1 MKMGNTIHF
10 FLIMIGLIL
19 FCTCKLTNVFTVL
32 ISVVYKVEENLLLLF
47 VCLILFVVL
56 CLHCRLILVKKS
68 CDVPGPF
75 AWPLVGHYWQLQRQ
89 PFEMARQLAQSYG
102 PVLRLQFGSEAV
114 VVLNDREIIRRAFAS
129 RTFSDRPNWMSMKL
143 QNETDG
149 RFAFRPYGCH
159 WRYLR
164 KSTVDAL
171 TLLRNR
177 SADCLQ
183 AYCQQALRQLFS
195 NLDQLNGR
203 PVDPA
208 ELLSR
213 FFLHAVGKIAFGEQ
227 GIDVHDPDVEQI
239 FFQSPPQIQQLS
251 RIGNFVDCFPK
262 LCWLYR
268 NTIKL
273 AKQVNQQFDQF
284 VSAKVDQNEKNAHR
298 LSSTHSISSLA
309 DALLLLTKQQ
319 QQQSDQSQQHPAKY
333 AIIDALGAGLATST
347 STALWAVLMLAKF
360 PDVQQKLKQEL
371 DLLNLTTDHDHDHEP
386 MLTIEHRPRLVYAE
400 AFLNEVFRFGSVLP
414 FAIPHATVSNATLD
428 WYHIA
433 QGVPVLGNLWAVHH
447 DQALFPDPMTFNPD
461 RFIRPTDG
469 TLNRQ
474 LLANVIPF
482 STGTRRC
489 PGEFLARQNLFL
501 LIINLIK
508 RFQIQQPFPQFH
520 RHNYD
525 VTKFQFNFTRKPMPF
540 QVRFIP
546 WK

>member
-1 MKMGNTIHF
+1 MKMGNSILF

-19 FCTCKLTNVFTVL
+19 FSTCKTTNVFTVV
-32 ISVVYKVEENLLLLF
+32 ISVVYNVEENLLLLLF
-47 VCLILFVVL
+47 VCLILFVAL
-56 CLHCRLILVKKS
+56 CLHFRLIVVKKS

-114 VVLNDREIIRRAFAS
+114 VVLNDRDIIRRAFAS
-129 RTFSDRPNWMSMKL
+129 RTFADRPNWISMKL

-171 TLLRNR
+171 TMLRNR
-177 SADCLQ
+177 SADRLQ

-208 ELLSR
+208 ELLST
-213 FFLHAVGKIAFGEQ
+213 FFLHAVGKIAFGEK
-227 GIDVHDPDVEQI
+227 GVDVQDSDVQRI

-262 LCWLYR
+262 LSWLYR

-273 AKQVNQQFDQF
+273 TKQMNQQFDQF
-284 VSAKVDQNEKNAHR
+284 VSTKVDQNEKNAHR
-298 LSSTHSISSLA
+298 LSSGSISSLA
-309 DALLLLTKQQ
+309 DALLLLTEQQ
-319 QQQSDQSQQHPAKY
+319 QQQHPAKY
-333 AIIDALGAGLATST
+333 AIVDALGAGLATST
-347 STALWAVLMLAKF
+347 STALWAVLMLAQL
-360 PDVQQKLKQEL
+360 PDVQQKLKHEL
-371 DLLNLTTDHDHDHEP
+371 DSLNLTTDHDDDNEP
-386 MLTIEHRPRLVYAE
+386 LLTMEHRPRLVYAE

-414 FAIPHATVSNATLD
+414 FAIPHATASNATLD
-428 WYHIA
+428 CHNIA

-447 DQALFPDPMTFNPD
+447 DQDLFPDPMTFNPD

-501 LIINLIK
+501 LIINLTN
-508 RFQIQQPFPQFH
+508 RFQIQQSH
-520 RHNYD
+520 HYD

-540 QVRFIP
+540 QVRFNP